1 MVGEWM
7 MDPIKIP
14 WFRHPGSSW
23 SLVYLVRGGSRPNLT
38 EGSLSAAMGCFVQ
51 GYLVDLGWFLVWER
65 IWPEKLRSRRVW
77 GSARGLRE
85 FGGGRDGLE
94 AWSSATVHGKVE
106 VRGLRRSGMEE
117 DRSLEVGF
125 GSSYRCLVVDSS
137 YVNERESP

>member
-51 GYLVDLGWFLVWER
+51 GYLVDLGGIAIGEHTGAGHNHNIVMSF
-65 IWPEKLRSRRVW
+65 
-77 GSARGLRE
+77 
-85 FGGGRDGLE
+85 
-94 AWSSATVHGKVE
+94 
-106 VRGLRRSGMEE
+106 SG
-117 DRSLEVGF
+117 
-125 GSSYRCLVVDSS
+125 
-137 YVNERESP
+137 ESPGSEGPES